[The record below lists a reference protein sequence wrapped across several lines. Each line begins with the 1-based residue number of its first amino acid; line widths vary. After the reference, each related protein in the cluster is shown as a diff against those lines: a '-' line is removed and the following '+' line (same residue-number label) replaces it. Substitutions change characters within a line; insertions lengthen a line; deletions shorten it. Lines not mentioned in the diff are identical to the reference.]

1 MKRWPAFS
9 QRHLGSLEQAQKLSS
24 CSSRTVGPFLPAREE
39 NADVHYTSPVEQPD
53 GDPYIARAPFA
64 LVFMATCSLHQDPHL
79 KSASATQD
87 DGRTQASPPHS
98 RYHLP
103 GQEVCNSVQDTVSD
117 SSNHAHWLEKLLI
130 VKPNTFRSHS
140 TGFWGSSP
148 G

>member
-87 DGRTQASPPHS
+87 DGRTQASPPS
-98 RYHLP
+98 LGTTCQGRKCAI
-103 GQEVCNSVQDTVSD
+103 QFRTQSVTVAIMLTGLKSY
-117 SSNHAHWLEKLLI
+117 LL
-130 VKPNTFRSHS
+130 
-140 TGFWGSSP
+140 
-148 G
+148 